1 MLISLLLLKE
11 KKIDTFAALSHTLP
25 VTPSEAKLQSDS
37 FPLGISSVAFLC
49 VQVLSLG
56 KVFM

>member
-25 VTPSEAKLQSDS
+25 VTPSEAKYQSDF